1 MPRAVVRAM
10 QILEFL
16 APCEDG
22 LTHAQLTKALNI
34 PKSSMSAILGELV
47 SLHCISFDQS
57 TKRYVLGPKI
67 VSLAHSY
74 LEGLDLIKI
83 GVPIVKGLAKITGET
98 VAIYIQSATESQL
111 IYKEDGPQSIAL
123 FLKVGARAPMYAI
136 AAGKVLLAHLP
147 EREIDLYLSST
158 ELKPFTPY
166 TITEPE
172 KLRGELQKIREGEFA
187 YNHEEFEE
195 GVIAVATPVYDRF
208 GTVVAALC
216 VVAPSFRINKE
227 RREFIE
233 NVLREKA
240 AEFSHHLGFAK
251 HFEKTSVAG
260 SDH

>member
-1 MPRAVVRAM
+1 MPRTVVRAM

-22 LTHAQLTKALNI
+22 LTHAQITTALNI
-34 PKSSMSAILGELV
+34 PKSSVSAILGELV

-67 VSLAHSY
+67 ISLAHNY

-83 GVPIVKGLAKITGET
+83 GVPIVKELAKITGET
-98 VAIYIQSATESQL
+98 VAIYIQSGTEAQL
-111 IYKEDGPQSIAL
+111 LYKQNSPQSISL

-136 AAGKVLLAHLP
+136 AAGKVLLAHLS
-147 EREIDLYLSST
+147 EEEVDNYFYST
-158 ELKPFTPY
+158 ELKPFTPC
-166 TITEPE
+166 TITDTA
-172 KLRGELQKIREGEFA
+172 KLREELGNIRRGA
-187 YNHEEFEE
+187 LACNREEFEE
-195 GVIAVATPVYDRF
+195 GVIAVAAPVYDGF

-233 NVLREKA
+233 TVIKEKA
-240 AEFSHHLGFAK
+240 AEFSHRLGFPGHLK
-251 HFEKTSVAG
+251 KVSTIT
-260 SDH
+260 